1 MITVKNLQY
10 TYPQQ
15 EKQALQNI
23 NFDIEKGEIFGFL
36 GPSGS
41 GKSTTQKILFKL
53 LSGYSGEVSIMG
65 KDLQAW
71 GRDFYH
77 HIGVGFELPNHYLKL
92 SALENL
98 QFFAAFYNK
107 SYATPMDLLAMVGLE
122 KDAHKPVGDFS
133 KGMKMRLN
141 FVRAFMH
148 APDILFFDEPTSG
161 LDPSNAHIIKNIIKT
176 LRSEGKTIF
185 ITTHQMYDADELCDV
200 VAFLVD
206 GKIMAMDTPQAL
218 KIQYAKNSVAITQKD
233 QADTKKIFFDLHNL
247 HENQIFMQA
256 LRDNN
261 IATIHSQEATLD
273 DVFITVTGRNLA
285 S

>member
-1 MITVKNLQY
+1 
-10 TYPQQ
+10 
-15 EKQALQNI
+15 
-23 NFDIEKGEIFGFL
+23 
-36 GPSGS
+36 
-41 GKSTTQKILFKL
+41 
-53 LSGYSGEVSIMG
+53 
-65 KDLQAW
+65 
-71 GRDFYH
+71 
-77 HIGVGFELPNHYLKL
+77 
-92 SALENL
+92 
-98 QFFAAFYNK
+98 
-107 SYATPMDLLAMVGLE
+107 
-122 KDAHKPVGDFS
+122 
-133 KGMKMRLN
+133 
-141 FVRAFMH
+141 
-148 APDILFFDEPTSG
+148 
-161 LDPSNAHIIKNIIKT
+161 
-176 LRSEGKTIF
+176 
-185 ITTHQMYDADELCDV
+185 V